1 MKITINRDSILK
13 PLQVVSGV
21 VEKRQSLPI
30 LSNVLLV
37 VEDLKLTLT
46 GTDLEVELTAS
57 TSDLQ
62 ANGSGEITLPARK
75 FMDICKSFPETSS
88 TLDILI
94 EENKAIIRS
103 GKSRFTL
110 TTLPATDFPSSEKV
124 TAAREFIVTQATL
137 KHLIE
142 QTHFCMANQDVRY
155 YLNGLLLE
163 MNPTLIRAVATDGH
177 RLALS
182 EQKCEIK
189 SGDSTQIIIPRKGI
203 MELNRLLDDADTNC
217 TVQVN
222 PNYVRINLGNTI
234 FTSKLI
240 DGRFPDYERVI
251 PKGGKKIV
259 TANREL
265 LRQGLLRAS
274 ILSNEKYRGVRMN
287 FSPNLL
293 RATVNN
299 PEQEEAI
306 EEIDINYQD
315 EELEIGFNVSYVVEA
330 LNSIKSDE
338 VEITLMDPNSSC
350 VITALGDDSSRY
362 VVMPMRL

>member
-1 MKITINRDSILK
+1 MKITINRDSLLK

-21 VEKRQSLPI
+21 VEKRQTLPI

-37 VEDLKLTLT
+37 VDDQKLTLT
-46 GTDLEVELTAS
+46 GTDLEVELTAN

-62 ANGSGEITLPARK
+62 AVGNGEITLPARK
-75 FMDICKSFPETSS
+75 FMDICKSFPDPTSIVE
-88 TLDILI
+88 LVI
-94 EENKAIIRS
+94 EDNKAVIRS

-110 TTLPATDFPSSEKV
+110 ATLPATDFPSSESIK
-124 TAAREFIVTQATL
+124 AARDFTVTQGIL

-142 QTHFCMANQDVRY
+142 QTYFCMANQDVRY

-163 MNPTLIRAVATDGH
+163 LNPTSLRAVATDGH

-182 EQKCEIK
+182 ERICDINT
-189 SGDSTQIIIPRKGI
+189 GDITQIIIPRKGI
-203 MELNRLLDDADTNC
+203 MELSRLLSDSDELVKIQINT
-217 TVQVN
+217 
-222 PNYVRINLGNTI
+222 NYVRIDLGNTV

-240 DGRFPDYERVI
+240 DGRFPDYDRVI

-274 ILSNEKYRGVRMN
+274 ILSNEKYRGIRMN
-287 FSPNLL
+287 FSNNLL

-299 PEQEEAI
+299 PELEEAV
-306 EEIDINYQD
+306 EEIDVSYQD
-315 EELEIGFNVSYVVEA
+315 DDLEIGFNVSYLVEA

-338 VEITLMDPNSSC
+338 IEMTLIDPNSSC
-350 VITALGDDSSRY
+350 VITALGDESSRY